1 MLPFKKMPLQMVTEM
16 VYVIILKNVQNLEVQ
31 FDMIELN
38 LSIIRDQLSHKYNR
52 SLFVKLLF
60 NSSTWF

>member
-1 MLPFKKMPLQMVTEM
+1 MVTEM